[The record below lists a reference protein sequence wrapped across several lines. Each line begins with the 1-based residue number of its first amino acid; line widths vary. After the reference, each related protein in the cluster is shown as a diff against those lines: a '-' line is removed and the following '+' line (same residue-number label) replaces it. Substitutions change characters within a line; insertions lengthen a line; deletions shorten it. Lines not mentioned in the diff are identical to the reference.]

1 MTCENMRIQMH
12 GYLDGELDPVR
23 SRETEDHLR
32 VCPSCQRAYQAERSL
47 SAAVK
52 AGVSYFR
59 APSALER
66 RIRSSLYATAERK
79 SWRPRPAWGWLGLG
93 ASLAFAVMFA
103 WNLVLL
109 TGADAE
115 QRLAQE
121 VVEDHVRSLM
131 VNHLT
136 DVASTDQ
143 HTVKPWF
150 DGKLDF
156 SPPVK
161 DLAAQGFPLV
171 GGRLD
176 YLAGHP
182 VAALVYRHRLH
193 PINVFVWPAEGA
205 DTAVRTMSLQGFNI
219 VSFTQAGMAHWAISD
234 LNLKELGEFVKLLR
248 G

>member
-1 MTCENMRIQMH
+1 MSCEDVRIQMH
-12 GYLDGELDPVR
+12 GHLDGELGPIR
-23 SRETEDHLR
+23 SRQIEEHLR
-32 VCPSCQRAYQAERSL
+32 ACPSCQRAYQAERSL
-47 SAAVK
+47 SAAIRGR
-52 AGVSYFR
+52 ASYFR
-59 APSALER
+59 APVTLER
-66 RIRSSLYATAERK
+66 RIRSSLYAGAKRE
-79 SWRPRPAWGWLGLG
+79 SWRPSPAWGWLGLG

-109 TGADAE
+109 PGLDGE
-115 QRLAQE
+115 QRLAEE
-121 VVEDHVRSLM
+121 VVQDHVRSLM

-136 DVASTDQ
+136 DVASSEQ

-150 DGKLDF
+150 EGKLDF

-161 DLAAQGFPLV
+161 DLTAQGFPLV

-193 PINVFVWPAEGA
+193 PINVFIRPAENA
-205 DTAVRTMSLQGFNI
+205 DTGVGTLSLQGFNI
-219 VSFTQAGMAHWAISD
+219 VSFTQAGMAHWVISD
-234 LNLKELGEFVKLLR
+234 LNLKELMEFVELLR